1 MLRCFIAI
9 DVEKTD
15 KIEKFWKEISG
26 AGADLKMV
34 EMENLHITLK
44 FLGSTDEKKI
54 DEIESVMRKSTKGIQ
69 PFVVRLK
76 GVGFFPNERKM
87 RVIWIGIEDEG
98 KLAKVA
104 KDMEEGLVKI
114 GFSREEKEFSP
125 HLTIARVKSQKR
137 KEELLRIIDKYRR
150 FEFGEIEV
158 SNIRLKKSELTP
170 KGPIYT
176 TLREVKLG

>member
-15 KIEKFWKEISG
+15 KIEKFWKEVSE

-54 DEIESVMRKSTKGIQ
+54 DEIESVMRKSTEGIQ

-76 GVGFFPNERKM
+76 GVGFFPNERKI
-87 RVIWIGIEDEG
+87 RVIWIGIEDGG
-98 KLAKVA
+98 KLVKIA
-104 KDMEEGLVKI
+104 KDMEEGLARI

>member
-15 KIEKFWKEISG
+15 KIEKFWKEINE

-54 DEIESVMRKSTKGIQ
+54 DEIESVMRRSTEGMQ
-69 PFVVRLK
+69 PFVVKLK
-76 GVGFFPNERKM
+76 GVGFFPNERKI

-98 KLAKVA
+98 KLVKIA
-104 KDMEEGLVKI
+104 KDMEEGLARI

>member
-1 MLRCFIAI
+1 MLRSFIAI

-15 KIEKFWKEISG
+15 KIEKFWKEVSE

-54 DEIESVMRKSTKGIQ
+54 DEIESVMRKSIKGMQ
-69 PFVVRLK
+69 PFVVKLR
-76 GVGFFPNERKM
+76 GVGFFPNERKI

-98 KLAKVA
+98 KLAKIA
-104 KDMEEGLVKI
+104 KDMEEGLARI

-125 HLTIARVKSQKR
+125 HLTIARVKSQR
-137 KEELLRIIDKYRR
+137 KKENLLRIIDKYRR